1 MIKVFICFSDLRA
14 EENPILDRAAT
25 VAEAAENCEYYAAQV
40 SIGQAYF
47 HWSHLDSFWEEVVP
61 GWNSVQ

>member
-47 HWSHLDSFWEEVVP
+47 H
-61 GWNSVQ
+61 